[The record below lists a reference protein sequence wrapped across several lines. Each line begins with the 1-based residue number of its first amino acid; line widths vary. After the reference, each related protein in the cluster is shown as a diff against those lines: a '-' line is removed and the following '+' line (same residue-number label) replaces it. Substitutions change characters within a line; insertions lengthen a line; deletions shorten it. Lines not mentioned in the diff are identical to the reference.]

1 MTCPASPRFPVSIK
15 TFCTILH
22 WQYHYGCPLDCVCS
36 KSMTLLSVQYWAEFT
51 MVTAVGS
58 QLWTHCPS
66 SSHCRGRSDSWL
78 TAALLH
84 NPAVASPGQV
94 SGWAAAL
101 WPAATPTLPMHTA
114 HNCAP
119 NLATSTLF
127 MSLIIQIGTMNMSI
141 DNLVFDFDTFQYT
154 CTCFNFQQKK
164 ISFAL
169 PENESYKGWSTC
181 YWYMSRAE
189 HSRGQCV
196 GRCLWVLSSCVHCNI
211 KQAQPTPHRALGLDT
226 GCLHRTR
233 RRKAAD
239 LVRITHN
246 TSEKTLSVCWH
257 PANRPRTLPLLEEKP
272 HCWVTEERI
281 SWYDC
286 TEADLL
292 SVLVALPFVLASANL
307 LFSLKMMK
315 SEVLLL
321 TVFLFCLNLELG
333 LWHLTCPQPHLL
345 PHLTMSVYYTFKI
358 Q

>member
-1 MTCPASPRFPVSIK
+1 
-15 TFCTILH
+15 
-22 WQYHYGCPLDCVCS
+22 
-36 KSMTLLSVQYWAEFT
+36 
-51 MVTAVGS
+51 
-58 QLWTHCPS
+58 
-66 SSHCRGRSDSWL
+66 
-78 TAALLH
+78 
-84 NPAVASPGQV
+84 
-94 SGWAAAL
+94 
-101 WPAATPTLPMHTA
+101 
-114 HNCAP
+114 
-119 NLATSTLF
+119 
-127 MSLIIQIGTMNMSI
+127 MNMSI
-141 DNLVFDFDTFQYT
+141 DNLVFDTFWYISIYM
-154 CTCFNFQQKK
+154 FQFSNKGCKK
-164 ISFAL
+164 SLSPSEAHVI
-169 PENESYKGWSTC
+169 GTW
-181 YWYMSRAE
+181 AE

-272 HCWVTEERI
+272 QCWVTEERI
-281 SWYDC
+281 SWWYDC

-292 SVLVALPFVLASANL
+292 SVFVALPFVLASANL